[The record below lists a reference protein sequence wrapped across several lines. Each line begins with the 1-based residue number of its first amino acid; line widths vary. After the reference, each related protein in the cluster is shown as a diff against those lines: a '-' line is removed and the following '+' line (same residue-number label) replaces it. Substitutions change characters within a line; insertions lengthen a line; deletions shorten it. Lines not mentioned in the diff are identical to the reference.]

1 MRLLLDEN
9 VPRTLKGL
17 LDGHEVT
24 TVQECGW
31 AGIQNG
37 ELVEKAD
44 GAFDALITADR
55 QLRYQQNLKNRR
67 LAIVELPTNN
77 RRLLKMQRDDILAAL
92 LEVAQRGLL
101 YVVVS
106 ARVSWSSDRLGSSLT
121 PPQKIGSGH
130 DPNPWLRLT

>member
-92 LEVAQRGLL
+92 REVAQRGLL

-106 ARVSWSSDRLGSSLT
+106 ARVS
-121 PPQKIGSGH
+121 
-130 DPNPWLRLT
+130 

>member
-1 MRLLLDEN
+1 M
-9 VPRTLKGL
+9 
-17 LDGHEVT
+17 T

-44 GAFDALITADR
+44 GPFDALITADR

-92 LEVAQRGLL
+92 REVAQRGLL

-106 ARVSWSSDRLGSSLT
+106 AR
-121 PPQKIGSGH
+121 
-130 DPNPWLRLT
+130 